1 MAMPETPPR
10 LVGDIDTPALVV
22 DLDVFERNLSAMAA
36 YFRGRRAQLRPHSK
50 SHKCP
55 EIARRQLAAGA
66 IGITCAKLGEAEVM
80 AAHGLGPL
88 LIANQIVGRLKV
100 TRLMALAQRADVT
113 VAVDGADNVAE
124 LSAAAVAAGV
134 RLPVL
139 VEVDVGMGR
148 CGVPSGPAALA
159 LCRAVARAPGLRLAG
174 LMGFEGHIV
183 DQPSLEQRE
192 RGCLAALALLE
203 ETRATV
209 EADGLPVEIVSG
221 GGTGTYQIAGSRPP
235 LTEVQAGS
243 YVFMDASYK
252 AIDGMD
258 AFDCALTLLST
269 VVSRPHERRAVVDA
283 GAKVLSTDQG
293 LPVPLG
299 VPGAQVGGLS
309 EEHGRLDFAAPSPL
323 RVGDR
328 VSLLPSHCCTNVNLH
343 DRLYAVRGERVEAVW
358 EVAARGR
365 AQ

>member
-148 CGVPSGPAALA
+148 CGVPPGPAALA

-299 VPGAQVGGLS
+299 VPGARVGGLS